1 MEQGPSLQVTQDI
14 SIHSRNSNDGKSIL
28 MFRRKMLSPL

>member
-1 MEQGPSLQVTQDI
+1 MEQGPSLQATQDI
-14 SIHSRNSNDGKSIL
+14 SINSRNANDGKSIM